1 MLPKKHHKM
10 DKVWLEEQLN
20 LVRPQL
26 RQGLCDKYDLAWS
39 EAERLNKA
47 SLFPEDFGRSIAN
60 QRLREY
66 VSKYQAA
73 SNGFV
78 SPLPTI

>member
-1 MLPKKHHKM
+1 MPKKHHKM

-20 LVRPQL
+20 LVRTQM
-26 RQGLCDKYDLAWS
+26 RQGLCDKYDMAWS

-47 SLFPEDFGRSIAN
+47 SLFPEDFGRSSAN
-60 QRLREY
+60 QRFRQY